1 MTTKPRIP
9 GSQVAPGQRPFSSS
23 APTASTHSKVPLA
36 EATQGRTYRVRDKD
50 WAAVWGE
57 NLSYDDA
64 VKLRERVV
72 TSRKSTTARVEDE
85 AIPPPDWYVDPNGCS
100 VPSDP
105 ETFSN
110 DSNEGT
116 ETSTAGD
123 GGGSL
128 SDAETDA
135 TSPAVQGLSAR
146 TQYSLDDGGVEI
158 VVKSPGVVAKVLA
171 GHELVVND
179 QVRPLPTQVIAGDR
193 VMARA
198 VDPQIIEARARALAA
213 ARATRAVPK
222 PKIAYRD
229 KTVRVPVPRTGPAPK
244 DKTVGGQVH
253 VRLVAAPAPAAPRKR
268 DILPSPLKVA
278 MVPDGAPLPDD
289 VPGEDDLHDLAVDL
303 GGGPS
308 DADLEHA
315 ARQRDTEQAG

>member
-36 EATQGRTYRVRDKD
+36 EATQGRIYRVRDKD

-105 ETFSN
+105 ETFS
-110 DSNEGT
+110 S
-116 ETSTAGD
+116 
-123 GGGSL
+123 GG
-128 SDAETDA
+128 DAETDA